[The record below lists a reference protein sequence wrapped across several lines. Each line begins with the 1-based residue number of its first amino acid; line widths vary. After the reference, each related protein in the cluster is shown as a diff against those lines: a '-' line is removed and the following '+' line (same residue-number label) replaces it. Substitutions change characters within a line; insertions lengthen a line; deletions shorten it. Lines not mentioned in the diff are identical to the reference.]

1 MALPLMSNVTGRR
14 VRSRIAFALLLLA
27 MAILGL
33 PQVYADDQGD
43 PYSATVKVD
52 ATADSAAAARSQAR
66 IDGQRRALDNVVQ
79 RLSGSSDLSKLPKL
93 DDQAITDI
101 VASFEVANEKMSS
114 VRYLAS
120 YTFHFRQAKVR
131 QLLRSAGIGI
141 AASETQSKPVV
152 VLPVYRDGDNLVL
165 WDDPNPWRDA
175 WGQTS
180 IASGPT
186 KLALPLGGVGDLT
199 AIDAEQARSGDAQA
213 LAEIAQ
219 RNSADETLVAAATP
233 RQQGDRLAG
242 LDITLKRYRLG
253 HLMDSRTEAIDA
265 NPGESS
271 SDLFK
276 HAVGVVVTDIEHG
289 GPPAADKET
298 SLSATVPIHSLGE
311 WIEVRRRLAA
321 VPSVRAV
328 NLLTLSREQAKV
340 VIKFVGNS
348 DQLKSGLADANLD
361 LAGTAPDWRLMPAG
375 SGPGGQN

>member
-1 MALPLMSNVTGRR
+1 
-14 VRSRIAFALLLLA
+14 
-27 MAILGL
+27 
-33 PQVYADDQGD
+33 
-43 PYSATVKVD
+43 
-52 ATADSAAAARSQAR
+52 
-66 IDGQRRALDNVVQ
+66 
-79 RLSGSSDLSKLPKL
+79 
-93 DDQAITDI
+93 
-101 VASFEVANEKMSS
+101 
-114 VRYLAS
+114 
-120 YTFHFRQAKVR
+120 
-131 QLLRSAGIGI
+131 
-141 AASETQSKPVV
+141 
-152 VLPVYRDGDNLVL
+152 
-165 WDDPNPWRDA
+165 
-175 WGQTS
+175 
-180 IASGPT
+180 
-186 KLALPLGGVGDLT
+186 LGGVGDLT

-213 LAEIAQ
+213 IAEIAE
-219 RNSADETLVAAATP
+219 RNSADEALVAAASA

-271 SDLFK
+271 SDFFK
-276 HAVGVVVTDIEHG
+276 RAVGVVVTDLEHG
-289 GPPAADKET
+289 GPPADDNET